1 MARFLVIAGL
11 FALLLALGS
20 PVYYLF
26 YWLIPPFRQLSG
38 VARAVSL
45 AAFAGAGLAALGTER
60 LLADPPRVSR
70 WFLPGFAIGAL
81 ALVGAVVAQYAG
93 VVLSNDPKLAE
104 VRGFWWREMALFGAL
119 LLVAL
124 VLVHLRRRGR
134 IGAHAFA
141 TAAFVVVVFDLF
153 RFGINFNPACNPKT
167 VFFETPSLEYLQ
179 SRVDDQRLLTMGTS
193 FMDKMPP
200 STPMVYGLRD
210 IQGSESLWYGR
221 YHRLLK
227 TINPAASTHDWPR
240 VDSPLL
246 DLLGVGYAFSTLD
259 RDPIVDPTWELAYDA
274 DGRIYRNLE
283 VMPRAFVASRVRAV
297 PEVDFLSAVAG
308 AGPEIREEAIVADDA
323 APAHAGP
330 ATGAAVVTHDDARG
344 IEVSAMTDRRGLLVL
359 TEVLYPGWRVWVD
372 GRPATPVYTDY
383 VLRGVWIEAGT
394 HTVTWKYEP
403 VSYRAGLFLSLLGLA
418 TLAAATMAALTGRRH
433 ATT

>member
-1 MARFLVIAGL
+1 VGGLLAAMQLLPSLELVTRSSRPQQAAAEAVKSALPVSNLVTYLVPNFYGSPANQTYWGNLRGRGTDFFETACYLGVLPLLLALLGAGDWRAADPRRRFMARFLVIAGL

-167 VFFETPSLEYLQ
+167 VFFETPSLCRR
-179 SRVDDQRLLTMGTS
+179 S
-193 FMDKMPP
+193 
-200 STPMVYGLRD
+200 
-210 IQGSESLWYGR
+210 
-221 YHRLLK
+221 
-227 TINPAASTHDWPR
+227 
-240 VDSPLL
+240 
-246 DLLGVGYAFSTLD
+246 
-259 RDPIVDPTWELAYDA
+259 
-274 DGRIYRNLE
+274 
-283 VMPRAFVASRVRAV
+283 
-297 PEVDFLSAVAG
+297 
-308 AGPEIREEAIVADDA
+308 
-323 APAHAGP
+323 APAHHGHQFHGQDAPQHADGLRPARYPGIGIAVVRALPPAAQDYQPCRLDPRLAARGFAPARPARRRLRILDAGP
-330 ATGAAVVTHDDARG
+330 R
-344 IEVSAMTDRRGLLVL
+344 SDRRSDV
-359 TEVLYPGWRVWVD
+359 
-372 GRPATPVYTDY
+372 
-383 VLRGVWIEAGT
+383 GT
-394 HTVTWKYEP
+394 
-403 VSYRAGLFLSLLGLA
+403 RL
-418 TLAAATMAALTGRRH
+418 
-433 ATT
+433 